1 MQEKDPIEELLEEDE
16 AAHTEAAE
24 QTGTDG
30 IQSGEEI
37 TEPSPEEEIAK
48 LKEKILKISADHEN
62 HIKRLIRE
70 NDERIKYANQT
81 LLTRFLPVL
90 DNFDLALA
98 HIESAGTEDSAAKN
112 STIGGLAEGVAL
124 TRKQLLDT
132 LEKAGLQQIPVKAG
146 DPFDPL
152 IHEGIML
159 ANNPELPD
167 NSVVLLVQNGYR
179 LSERILRS
187 AKVQVNK
194 LN

>member
-1 MQEKDPIEELLEEDE
+1 MQEKDPIEELLEEQE
-16 AAHTEAAE
+16 ASTQTGETTEAENPPSEIVSEE
-24 QTGTDG
+24 QTPSLE
-30 IQSGEEI
+30 QEI
-37 TEPSPEEEIAK
+37 LA
-48 LKEKILKISADHEN
+48 LKEKILRMTADHEN

-81 LLTRFLPVL
+81 LLTKFLPVL

-98 HIESAGTEDSAAKN
+98 HIEGASAQSM
-112 STIGGLAEGVAL
+112 AEGITL
-124 TRKQLLDT
+124 TRKQLIDT
-132 LEKAGLQQIPVKAG
+132 LEKAGLQLIPVKTG

-159 ANNPELPD
+159 SNNPELPN
-167 NSVVLLVQNGYR
+167 NSISLPVQSGYR
-179 LSERILRS
+179 LGERILRP

>member
-1 MQEKDPIEELLEEDE
+1 MQEKDHIEELLEEE
-16 AAHTEAAE
+16 ESAA
-24 QTGTDG
+24 D
-30 IQSGEEI
+30 GEEA
-37 TEPSPEEEIAK
+37 TAPEEEAKPSPEEEIAA
-48 LKEKILKISADHEN
+48 LKDKILRLTADHEN

-81 LLTRFLPVL
+81 LLSKFLPVL

-98 HIESAGTEDSAAKN
+98 HIEG
-112 STIGGLAEGVAL
+112 STAQSMAEGISL

-132 LEKAGLQQIPVKAG
+132 LEKAGLQAISVKTG
-146 DPFDPL
+146 DAFDPL

-167 NSVVLLVQNGYR
+167 NSVSLLVQSGYR
-179 LSERILRS
+179 LGERILRP